1 MYEQE
6 TFFKWDAF
14 HLLISRAR
22 ELVRRLESKELDK
35 GTTEFSVL
43 KAVFEGF
50 VKNGNTEKFYGATHA
65 QVPLKPTTF
74 FTGLSHNVATLLAA
88 KLADG
93 KLSYY
98 MASSASGQYVANSV
112 FWLATRAG
120 KIKRYF
126 PPRTTRFVPANK
138 ISPKFKQGARKFSFA
153 EIIFCHGKK
162 TFCDLSD
169 FMEPEKRKKKM
180 KTKK

>member
-1 MYEQE
+1 M
-6 TFFKWDAF
+6 
-14 HLLISRAR
+14 
-22 ELVRRLESKELDK
+22 
-35 GTTEFSVL
+35 

-50 VKNGNTEKFYGATHA
+50 IKNGNTEKFYGPPHA

-112 FWLATRAG
+112 F
-120 KIKRYF
+120 
-126 PPRTTRFVPANK
+126 
-138 ISPKFKQGARKFSFA
+138 
-153 EIIFCHGKK
+153 
-162 TFCDLSD
+162 
-169 FMEPEKRKKKM
+169 
-180 KTKK
+180 